1 MFLVSARVFLS
12 YKHPVLP
19 NFMASRL
26 TQKHLL
32 PGLLLVDACL
42 FGKQVV
48 LCILWSFAHEGMQKF
63 LASESSKSGSKAA
76 FPRILNTGMTPYQG
90 PLPTTSGSYSLWYPL
105 ECRTSSSP
113 VKTCSEHTTGCF
125 KHVLACYKQV
135 CLPSG
140 SSLHIG
146 LMLSAKSS
154 NMCTKAISTSSVFF
168 F

>member
-1 MFLVSARVFLS
+1 MFLVSARVFLF

-19 NFMASRL
+19 NFMASGL

-32 PGLLLVDACL
+32 PGLLLVDACS

-48 LCILWSFAHEGMQKF
+48 LWSFAHEGMQKF

-76 FPRILNTGMTPYQG
+76 FPRILYTGMTLYQG
-90 PLPTTSGSYSLWYPL
+90 PLPTTSVSYSLWYPL
-105 ECRTSSSP
+105 ECRTSPSL
-113 VKTCSEHTTGCF
+113 VKTCSEHATGCF
-125 KHVLACYKQV
+125 KHVLACYMQV